1 MADMTVKDLASQ
13 FNLPVD
19 DLLTKLAEA
28 GIAADGAD
36 SPVSDDDKMQLLAH
50 IRGSGASKRKS
61 VSLKSSGDKGVS
73 APSRQR
79 SQLKVSGQRG
89 TPSRTVNVEV
99 RKKRTFVRKDAEA
112 EAAKQAEAEAAEKA
126 AAEAKAAE
134 AEAAEEAAAQAK
146 AADAKAAED
155 AAAAEAAAKAEAEA
169 KAEEAAKQEAVA
181 EKGDEPAEPESVPA
195 DAEPAPNAEEA
206 KKEPVKPAT
215 DGPKRELDA
224 TRSRAAENR
233 RRLAEAGPPPPP
245 QTQTKNK
252 RELQQKKREELH
264 VAKGKTGRR
273 RRPARA
279 AARVKVDTAHGFEKP
294 TAPVIREVEIPEAIT
309 VEQLAQRMAVKSN
322 DLIKQLFAMGEMVTI
337 NQTLDQDMATLIVE
351 EMGHIP
357 NIVSEADKEEA
368 LIAGVVA
375 NVEGADVATRAPV
388 VTIMGHVDHGKTS
401 LLDYIRKSRVAAGE
415 AGGITQHI
423 GAYHVEAE
431 SGNITFL
438 DTPGHAAFTKMRARG
453 AKTTDIV
460 ILVCAADDGV
470 MPQTKEAIQHAKA
483 AGVPMVVALTKC
495 DRQEADPE
503 RVKNELSAE
512 EVIPEDWGGDYQFV
526 NVSSHTGDG
535 VDNLLEAIN
544 LQAELLELKAAS
556 DVPAKGVVIESS
568 LEKGRGSVATVLVQ
582 EGTLKRGDVILAGAF
597 FGRVRALFDERGE
610 QVQEAGP
617 SIPVEVLGLGG
628 TPEAGDEVLAVA
640 NEKKAKDLAEMRV
653 DKQRE
658 KRQMDQAKW
667 RREAMMAELT
677 ESDAKQMSVFIKAD
691 VQGSV
696 EALADAI
703 LNIPTEE
710 LRVKIIAA
718 AVGGISES
726 DIDLAAASNAFTI
739 GFNVRADGQAR
750 KRAQETGVD
759 IRYYSVIYDVIN
771 DIKDAVS
778 GLLGTKTQ
786 EQIVGTAEVREVFS
800 ASKWGDVAGCLVV
813 EGTVQRG
820 LPIRVL
826 RDNVVIYEG
835 ELESLRRHKDDVNKV
850 DAGTECGI
858 AVKNYNNVKPGDSIE
873 VFERIEVQRQV
884 AEDADAA

>member
-19 DLLTKLAEA
+19 ELLTKLADA
-28 GIAADGAD
+28 GIAADGED
-36 SPVSDDDKMQLLAH
+36 SQVSDDDKMQLLAH
-50 IRGSGASKRKS
+50 IRGSGGAARKS
-61 VSLKSSGDKGVS
+61 VSLKSSGDKKVS
-73 APSRQR
+73 VPSRQR

-99 RKKRTFVRKDAEA
+99 RKKRTFVRKDAAA

-126 AAEAKAAE
+126 AEEAKAAEAAAAKKAAEEAKAAEAKAAE
-134 AEAAEEAAAQAK
+134 EAAAA
-146 AADAKAAED
+146 
-155 AAAAEAAAKAEAEA
+155 AEAEA
-169 KAEEAAKQEAVA
+169 KAKAKADDAAQQAVEAEAEAKPEEPAK
-181 EKGDEPAEPESVPA
+181 AEPEEAVVEDAKKPEPA
-195 DAEPAPNAEEA
+195 KAEPDESR
-206 KKEPVKPAT
+206 
-215 DGPKRELDA
+215 REVDA

-233 RRLAEAGPPPPP
+233 RRLAEAGPPPTP
-245 QTQTKNK
+245 QQQTKNK

-309 VEQLAQRMAVKSN
+309 VEQLAGRMAVKSN
-322 DLIKQLFAMGEMVTI
+322 ELIKALFAMGEMVTI

-351 EMGHIP
+351 EMGHKP
-357 NIVSEADKEEA
+357 KLVSEADRETSLVAE
-368 LIAGVVA
+368 VVA
-375 NVEGADVATRAPV
+375 EVEGKDVATRAPV

-423 GAYHVEAE
+423 GAYHVETKG
-431 SGNITFL
+431 GNITFL

-453 AKTTDIV
+453 AQTTDVV

-483 AGVPMVVALTKC
+483 AEVPMVVALTKC
-495 DRQEADPE
+495 DREEADPE

-526 NVSSHTGDG
+526 NVSSHTGEG
-535 VDNLLEAIN
+535 VDALLEAIN

-582 EGTLKRGDVILAGAF
+582 EGTLKRGDVILAGAY
-597 FGRVRALFDERGE
+597 FGRVRALFDERGD
-610 QVQEAGP
+610 QVKEAGP

-628 TPEAGDEVLAVA
+628 TPEAGDEVIAVA
-640 NEKKAKDLAEMRV
+640 NEKKAKELAEMRV

-677 ESDAKQMSVFIKAD
+677 ESDSKQMSVFIKAD

-710 LRVKIIAA
+710 LRVKIISA

-771 DIKDAVS
+771 DIKDAVA
-778 GLLGTKTQ
+778 GLLGTETK

-873 VFERIEVQRQV
+873 VFERVEVQRQV
-884 AEDADAA
+884 AEEAEA

>member
-1 MADMTVKDLASQ
+1 MTDMTVKDLAGDVG
-13 FNLPVD
+13 LPVD
-19 DLLTKLAEA
+19 ALLGKLADA
-28 GIAADGAD
+28 GIKAESAD
-36 SPVSDDDKMQLLAH
+36 SPISSDDKMQLLAH
-50 IRGSGASKRKS
+50 IKGARKS
-61 VSLKSSGDKGVS
+61 VGLKTGDKKVS
-73 APSRQR
+73 VPSRQR

-99 RKKRTFVRKDAEA
+99 RKKRTFVRRDAAA
-112 EAAKQAEAEAAEKA
+112 EAAKAEEEAAA
-126 AAEAKAAE
+126 AKK
-134 AEAAEEAAAQAK
+134 AAEEAAAK
-146 AADAKAAED
+146 E
-155 AAAAEAAAKAEAEA
+155 AEAAAAKEAEAEAAAQAEEAERKAAEEA
-169 KAEEAAKQEAVA
+169 KAEEAAKEQAEAEQAKAAEAEEQARQEA
-181 EKGDEPAEPESVPA
+181 A
-195 DAEPAPNAEEA
+195 DAEKADAAKKAEEDA
-206 KKEPVKPAT
+206 KAKAKPDVAAR
-215 DGPKRELDA
+215 REIDA
-224 TRSRAAENR
+224 TRARAAENLR
-233 RRLAEAGPPPPP
+233 RAAKAGPPPP
-245 QTQTKNK
+245 QNQTKNK
-252 RELQQKKREELH
+252 REAQQRKREELH
-264 VAKGKTGRR
+264 VAKGKSGRR

-279 AARVKVDTAHGFEKP
+279 AARVRVDTAHGFEKP

-309 VEQLAQRMAVKSN
+309 VEQLANRMAVKAN

-351 EMGHIP
+351 EMGHKP
-357 NIVSEADKEEA
+357 RLVSEASKEEA
-368 LIAGVVA
+368 LIADVVA
-375 NVEGADVATRAPV
+375 DVTAEQVEGRAPV

-423 GAYHVEAE
+423 GAYHVETKG
-431 SGNITFL
+431 GNITFL

-453 AKTTDIV
+453 AQTTDVV

-483 AGVPMVVALTKC
+483 AEVPMVVALTKC
-495 DRQEADPE
+495 DREEADPE

-526 NVSSHTGDG
+526 NVSSHTGEG
-535 VDNLLEAIN
+535 IPELLEAIN

-582 EGTLKRGDVILAGAF
+582 EGTLSRGDVILAGAH
-597 FGRVRALFDERGE
+597 FGRVRALFDERGD
-610 QVQEAGP
+610 QVKSAGP

-628 TPEAGDEVLAVA
+628 TPEAGDEVVAVA
-640 NEKKAKDLAEMRV
+640 NEKKAKELAEMRI

-778 GLLGTKTQ
+778 GLLGTETQ
-786 EQIVGTAEVREVFS
+786 ERIVGTAEVREVFS

-813 EGTVQRG
+813 EGQVRRG

-835 ELESLRRHKDDVNKV
+835 ELESLRRHKDDVDKV

-858 AVKNYNNVKPGDSIE
+858 AVKNYNNVRKGDSIE
-873 VFERIEVQRQV
+873 VFERVEVQRQV
-884 AEDADAA
+884 ADEAAEAEA

>member
-19 DLLTKLAEA
+19 ELLGKLADA
-28 GIAADGAD
+28 GISADGED
-36 SPVSDDDKMQLLAH
+36 SQVSDDDKMQLLAH
-50 IRGSGASKRKS
+50 IRGSGGAARKS
-61 VSLKSSGDKGVS
+61 VSLKSSGDKKVS
-73 APSRQR
+73 VPSRQR

-99 RKKRTFVRKDAEA
+99 RKKRTFVRKDAAA

-134 AEAAEEAAAQAK
+134 AEAVEKAAAEAKAAEAKAAEEAAA
-146 AADAKAAED
+146 AAE
-155 AAAAEAAAKAEAEA
+155 AEAEA
-169 KAEEAAKQEAVA
+169 KAKAEVEAKKATEEAAKAEEAASAKA
-181 EKGDEPAEPESVPA
+181 EEAAEQTAKAEPEKETKPKA
-195 DAEPAPNAEEA
+195 APDEPR
-206 KKEPVKPAT
+206 
-215 DGPKRELDA
+215 REVDA

-245 QTQTKNK
+245 QQQTKNK
-252 RELQQKKREELH
+252 REAQQRKREELH

-273 RRPARA
+273 RRPVRA

-322 DLIKQLFAMGEMVTI
+322 ELIKALFAMGEMVTI

-351 EMGHIP
+351 EMGHKP
-357 NIVSEADKEEA
+357 KTVSEADRETSLVAE
-368 LIAGVVA
+368 VVA
-375 NVEGADVATRAPV
+375 EVEGKDVATRAPV

-401 LLDYIRKSRVAAGE
+401 LLDYIRESRVAAGE

-423 GAYHVEAE
+423 GAYHVETKG
-431 SGNITFL
+431 GNITFL

-453 AKTTDIV
+453 AQTTDVV

-483 AGVPMVVALTKC
+483 AEVPMVVALTKC
-495 DRQEADPE
+495 DREEADPE

-526 NVSSHTGDG
+526 NVSSHTGEG
-535 VDNLLEAIN
+535 IPELLEAIN

-610 QVQEAGP
+610 QVKQAGP
-617 SIPVEVLGLGG
+617 SIPVEVLGLAG

-640 NEKKAKDLAEMRV
+640 NEKKAKELAEMRV

-677 ESDAKQMSVFIKAD
+677 ESDSKQMSVFIKAD

-710 LRVKIIAA
+710 LRVKIINA

-771 DIKDAVS
+771 DIKDAVA
-778 GLLGTKTQ
+778 GLLGTETQ
-786 EQIVGTAEVREVFS
+786 ERIVGTAEVREVFS

-858 AVKNYNNVKPGDSIE
+858 AVKNYNNVKAGDSIE
-873 VFERIEVQRQV
+873 VFERVEVQRQV
-884 AEDADAA
+884 AEEAEA